1 MINNND
7 NLNHNEKMMENEVE
21 DNEVVPILT
30 PSNDVS
36 SVQELINYLDPE
48 ILNVKK
54 YKIEDVIDE
63 DDPRNSDF
71 DDIELYSNDDFSN
84 ISEKQLVK
92 GVIVAV
98 NDKEVLVDIGFKS
111 EGVIDKN
118 EFKSV
123 PHVGESVEVFL
134 VVFEDKKG
142 RLILSKERADFESR
156 WKQLREASENDTILK
171 GRIIKIIKGGLVVD
185 LGVVNAFLPG
195 SQLDVS
201 PVSDFEQYINTECEF
216 KIVKFNEFRQ
226 NIVVSRK
233 ATMIDDL
240 SEQRAELLKNLEV
253 NSDVKGTV
261 KNITDFGAFI
271 DLGGGIDGLLHI
283 TDITWGRINHPSEK
297 MSIGDKVEV
306 KVIDYDKVKNRISL
320 GLKQLQP
327 DPWVKA
333 MSKYD
338 DNAVIEGK
346 VVNMM
351 NYGVFVE
358 IEDGIEGLIHISEI
372 SWTKHIKHPSE
383 VYKVGDI
390 VKAMVIS
397 IDDKT
402 KKISLGVK
410 QMQDNPWSSIEDKYK
425 SGDKLNGVVVNLV
438 QNGAFINLNDEVEG
452 FLHIN
457 DMSWTRKLKNSS
469 DMLSRNESLDL
480 VVTEVSAKDK
490 KINLSLKNTIN
501 DPWEKIEDYYTVDQ
515 KVNASVLHILEKGI
529 IFITKD
535 DFECI
540 LPMSKVKNKSFFE
553 QGKSYDLHVCEVNNS
568 NRRIVL
574 DSEETEPDIQKE
586 ASEIDNIDSSS
597 TNDTPEST
605 DNDSAS
611 NDAGSE

>member
-7 NLNHNEKMMENEVE
+7 NLNQNENMMENEVE
-21 DNEVVPILT
+21 DNAVVPTLT
-30 PSNDVS
+30 PSKDVS
-36 SVQELINYLDPE
+36 SVQELINYLDPK

-54 YKIEDVIDE
+54 YKIEDIVDE
-63 DDPRNSDF
+63 DDPSNSDF

-425 SGDKLNGVVVNLV
+425 TGDKLNGVVVNLV

-490 KINLSLKNTIN
+490 KINLSLKNTID

-515 KVNASVLHILEKGI
+515 KINASVLHILEKGI
-529 IFITKD
+529 IFITED
-535 DFECI
+535 NFECI